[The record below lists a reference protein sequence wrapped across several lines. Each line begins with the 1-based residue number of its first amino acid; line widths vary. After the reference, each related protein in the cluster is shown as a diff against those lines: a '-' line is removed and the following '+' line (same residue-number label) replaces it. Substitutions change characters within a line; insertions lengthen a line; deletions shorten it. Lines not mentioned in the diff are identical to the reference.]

1 MSTLEQRL
9 GYTFAEP
16 SLLGEALAHR
26 SWAFEGNG
34 AVHYERLELLGDA
47 VLGLLATE
55 WLYRRHP
62 TESEGQ
68 LAKRKGTLV
77 SEPVLA
83 EAARRLEL
91 GGEIR
96 LGVGEERAGGRD
108 RDGLLADVF
117 EAVLGALYLDGGI
130 EPARRLAEQ
139 LFDHE
144 AAAPTRLISGD
155 AKTALQEYLQ
165 ARGIGLPVYL
175 VVETSGPD
183 HRREFL
189 VQCQVAG
196 QLMGLGEG
204 ASKKKAEQAAAQAAL
219 ERLEGGARL
228 S

>member
-9 GYTFAEP
+9 GHTFAEP
-16 SLLGEALAHR
+16 SLLAEALAHR
-26 SWAFEGNG
+26 SWAFEGNN
-34 AVHYERLELLGDA
+34 AAHYERLELLGDA

-55 WLYRRHP
+55 WLYHRYP
-62 TESEGQ
+62 SENEGQ

-83 EAARRLEL
+83 EASRRLEL

-130 EPARRLAEQ
+130 EPARRLAKQ

-144 AAAPTRLISGD
+144 ATTPTRLISGD

-165 ARGIGLPVYL
+165 ARGLGLPVYL
-175 VVETSGPD
+175 VIETSGPD

-189 VQCQVAG
+189 VQCQVAD